1 MKKYDLV
8 VVGSGAGLMV
18 VEAALSAGLTCAI
31 VEKSKFGG
39 TCLNKGCI
47 PSKMLVYPADL
58 IREAEESSRIGVK
71 FQPPEVDWERVSRRL
86 WNQIGHN
93 EGIRRGLKRTEGL
106 DVYEGAGEFT
116 APGRMR
122 VKYPD
127 GSASEEFAADRFVI
141 AAGARSLVPPIDGLE
156 AAGYVTAERF
166 FGDKFPETPW
176 KHLIIVGGGAI
187 GAEFAH
193 IFSAFGAKV
202 TVVEMKDRIIPTE
215 EEEISAF
222 VRAQFE
228 KVGITVMTGARAVSA
243 AAEGGEKT
251 LVVEDA
257 AGRHTLRAEEIFI
270 ASGVRSNADLLLAE
284 NAGIKLDAR
293 GWIETNEY
301 LETNVPGIYALGDIN
316 GKFQFRHKANY
327 EAGILIG
334 NLFGGER
341 KAASYDAVPWAIFTW
356 PQVAHVGL
364 TEREA
369 RAKGLRVG
377 VARNSYS
384 SIAAGIAMGYAEGSD
399 DDGFAKIVLTEDMRI
414 AGAHIVGPYASMLV
428 QPFVYLMGAGCPCE
442 GGTLPGGMRSLIA
455 DCPGMGSVRPVTD
468 SMVIHPSMN
477 ELAAWAIEDVE
488 WRA

>member
-8 VVGSGAGLMV
+8 VVGSGAGLMI
-18 VEAALSAGLTCAI
+18 VEAALSAGLRCAI

-58 IREAEESSRIGVK
+58 IREAEESARIGVR
-71 FQPPEVDWERVSRRL
+71 FQPPEVDWERVSKRL
-86 WNQIGHN
+86 WNQIGNN
-93 EGIRRGLKRTEGL
+93 EGIRRSLKRAEGL
-106 DVYEGAGEFT
+106 DVFEGAGEFT
-116 APGRMR
+116 APGRMVVR
-122 VKYPD
+122 YAD
-127 GSASEEFAADRFVI
+127 GTKSEEFTADRFVI
-141 AAGARSLVPPIDGLE
+141 AAGARSFVPPIEGLE
-156 AAGYVTAERF
+156 AAGYVTSEQF
-166 FGDKFPETPW
+166 FGDKFPETLW
-176 KHLIIVGGGAI
+176 KSLIIVGGGAI

-228 KVGITVMTGARAVSA
+228 KKGITVMTGARALSA
-243 AAEGGEKT
+243 SAEGGEKT

-257 AGRHTLRAEEIFI
+257 FGRHTLRAEEIFI
-270 ASGVRSNADLLLAE
+270 ASGVRSNADLLHAE
-284 NAGIKLDAR
+284 NAGLKLDAR

-327 EAGILIG
+327 EAGILID

-341 KAASYDAVPWAIFTW
+341 KAATYDAVPWAIFTW
-356 PQVAHVGL
+356 PQVGHVGL

-369 RAKGLRVG
+369 RAMGLRVG
-377 VARNSYS
+377 VARNTYS
-384 SIAAGIAMGYAEGSD
+384 SIAAGISMGYAEGSD
-399 DDGFAKIVLTEDMRI
+399 DDGFAKIILTEDMRI
-414 AGAHIVGPYASMLV
+414 AGAHVVGPYASMLV

-442 GGTLPGGMRSLIA
+442 SGGLPGGKRNRII
-455 DCPGMGSVRPVTD
+455 DCPSMGSVRPVTD

-488 WRA
+488 WRP